1 MDAVDVGGKLLA
13 WSASVG
19 EQLAN
24 MGTPAEVNERLA
36 RVRTHLGPYGVD
48 PFGFDPEYARRFLR
62 LGSWLY
68 HQYFRCEAFG
78 LERLPPGRAL
88 LVANHSGQLPYD
100 GMMIAMACF
109 LRGEPPRAVRSMV
122 DRFVPNVPFVSFA
135 LARLGQVLGTPSNCR
150 RLLEN
155 EECIQVFPEGVSGL
169 NKPYRQRYQLQRFG
183 QGFMRLAL
191 EAKAPIVPVAV
202 VGAEEQAPS
211 LSAMRPLAKL
221 FGLPALP
228 LTPAPL
234 CGLVPLPVRYRLH
247 FGEPMTFAGE
257 ANEDD
262 EAIYAR
268 VEQVRRRLQDMLDEG
283 VRARPHVFW

>member
-1 MDAVDVGGKLLA
+1 MDAVDLGGRMLA
-13 WSASVG
+13 WSASVS

-36 RVRTHLGPYGVD
+36 RVRTNLGPYGVD
-48 PFGFDPEYARRFLR
+48 PFGFDPDYARRFLR
-62 LGSWLY
+62 VGSWLY

-78 LERLPPGRAL
+78 LEQLPKGRAL

-109 LRGEPPRAVRSMV
+109 LVGEPPRAVRSMV
-122 DRFVPNVPFVSFA
+122 DRFVPNMPFVSFA

-155 EECIQVFPEGVSGL
+155 DEVIQVFPEGVAGL
-169 NKPYRQRYQLQRFG
+169 NKPFKHRYRLQRFG

-191 EAKAPIVPVAV
+191 ETKTPIVPVAV

-211 LSAMRPLAKL
+211 LSAMKPLAKWL
-221 FGLPALP
+221 GLPALP

-247 FGEPMTFAGE
+247 FGEPMLFSGD
-257 ANEDD
+257 ANDD
-262 EAIYAR
+262 EDAISSKVR
-268 VEQVRRRLQDMLDEG
+268 QVKRALQQMLDEG
-283 VRARPHVFW
+283 VRQRPRVFW